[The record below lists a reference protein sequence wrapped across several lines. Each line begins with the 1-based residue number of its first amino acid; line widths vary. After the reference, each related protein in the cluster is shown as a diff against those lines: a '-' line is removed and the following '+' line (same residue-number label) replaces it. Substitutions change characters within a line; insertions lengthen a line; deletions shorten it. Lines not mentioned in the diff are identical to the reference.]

1 MTGRI
6 FVFSDPHFGHDST
19 WKKFKRED
27 GSPLRPFT
35 STEEMNETMIRNW
48 NNVVTPED
56 HVYVLGDVVMRE
68 EFLLPVCSRL
78 MGKKRLVRG
87 NHDLCKTKKY
97 IEAGFKEIYGIRIF
111 REDDTSGMPNC
122 ALTHVPI
129 HPDCMGRWGINV
141 HGHLHANVVTKKTGR
156 KIPCGFTEAEIA
168 AEPYVELIFEDERVP
183 DRRYVNVAVEQI
195 NYTPVLLDEIVK
207 ERGCPDA

>member
-1 MTGRI
+1 MGRI

-19 WKKFKRED
+19 WKKFKLED
-27 GSPLRPFT
+27 GCTPLRPFT
-35 STEEMNETMIRNW
+35 SSEEMNETMIRNW

-68 EFLLPVCSRL
+68 EFLMPIIPRL

-97 IEAGFKEIYGIRIF
+97 IEAGFREIYGIRIF
-111 REDDTSGMPNC
+111 REDDGSGMPNC
-122 ALTHVPI
+122 CLTHVPI
-129 HPDCMGRWGINV
+129 HPNCMGRWGINV
-141 HGHLHANVVTKKTGR
+141 HGHLHANVVTIGDSK
-156 KIPCGFTEAEIA
+156 
-168 AEPYVELIFEDERVP
+168 VP

-207 ERGCPDA
+207 ERGRP